1 MRLSLWPRTDSFSIA
16 VSFIGDLLRRHPD
29 GHGRWP
35 GEDLL
40 TEATA
45 AVLRQVDE
53 LAASVAGF
61 LSERRAPAQVEVDTQ
76 VRSGGRRRVDLELH
90 AERDLIVC
98 VEVKDHA
105 GESGD
110 QLARYYDELIQR
122 AAREGAE
129 PRLVYLSRLGADRPS
144 HSEAKVVTWEEF
156 ATHIEGWLHDSR
168 DGLDSKELF
177 LIEDYLAYLRERELV
192 PASPLRSHVLRRVVA
207 EFEEA
212 RLQLE
217 QLHAILDERVQ
228 DAGWLPI
235 AESWGRRAGGKRP
248 DSWPKEWW
256 AAYRSQ
262 GGFPEGNDFDFVL
275 ELPEAES
282 EPIKILAGL
291 IWRREGGPSPLEDRT
306 WLTDVLR
313 LSPID
318 GFGEFS
324 IFDAG
329 RRLYRQLALTE
340 LDEEQTLGKQAERAA
355 SFVTSTFSLL
365 REAGPGSI

>member
-1 MRLSLWPRTDSFSIA
+1 M
-16 VSFIGDLLRRHPD
+16 SFIGNLLRRHPD
-29 GHGRWP
+29 AHGRWP

-45 AVLRQVDE
+45 AVLGQVDE

-61 LSERRAPAQVEVDTQ
+61 LSERQAPAQVEIETQ

-110 QLARYYDELIQR
+110 QLAHYYDQLLQR
-122 AAREGAE
+122 AEGEGAE
-129 PRLVYLSRLGADRPS
+129 PWLVYLTRLGADRPS

-156 ATHIEGWLHDSR
+156 ATHIEGWLRDSR
-168 DGLDSKELF
+168 DGLNSKDRF
-177 LIEDYLAYLRERELV
+177 LVEDYLQYLRERELV
-192 PASPLRSHVLRRVVA
+192 PASPLRTDVLRRVVA

-217 QLHAILDERVQ
+217 QLHTILDERVQ
-228 DAGWLPI
+228 DDGWLPI

-248 DSWPKEWW
+248 ATWPREWW
-256 AAYRSQ
+256 GAYRSQ

-282 EPIKILAGL
+282 EPIEILAGL
-291 IWRREGGPSPLEDRT
+291 IWRREGGPRPLEERT
-306 WLTDVLR
+306 WVTDVLQ
-313 LSPID
+313 LSPSD

-329 RRLYRQLALTE
+329 RRLYRRLALAE

-365 REAGPGSI
+365 RDAGPGST